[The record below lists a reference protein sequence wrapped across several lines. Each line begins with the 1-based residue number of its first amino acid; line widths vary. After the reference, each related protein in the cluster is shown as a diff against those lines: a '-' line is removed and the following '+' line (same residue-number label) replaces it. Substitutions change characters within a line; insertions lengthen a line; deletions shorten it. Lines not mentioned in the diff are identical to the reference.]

1 MKTVTLKNVTLG
13 EGAPKILVSL
23 MAADIEA
30 VNREAAAY
38 QAADFDILEWR
49 ADFFSAITETAKVLE
64 ALRALRE
71 AFPGKPIL
79 FTFRSKAEGGEQ
91 ALDPRV
97 YTDLNIAVA
106 GSGLVDAI
114 DLELFTGDEFVKEAL
129 AEAHAKGVK
138 VIMSSHDFK
147 KTPPKAELL
156 ARLTKMQE
164 LGADVP
170 KVAVMPQS
178 KADVIELLAATAAFS
193 ETADR
198 PVITMSMSKT
208 GVISRLSG
216 EAFGSA
222 ATFGAVAK
230 VSAPGQI
237 SVGDL
242 RTVLD
247 ILHRA

>member
-1 MKTVTLKNVTLG
+1 MKTVTLRNVTLG
-13 EGAPKILVSL
+13 VGAPKILVSL
-23 MAADIEA
+23 MAADLEA
-30 VNREAAAY
+30 VKREAAAY
-38 QAADFDILEWR
+38 RTADFDILEWR
-49 ADFFSAITETAKVLE
+49 ADFFRDITDTEKVLE

-71 AFPGKPIL
+71 AFPDTPIL
-79 FTFRSKAEGGEQ
+79 FTFRSKSEGGEQ
-91 ALDPRV
+91 ALDPST
-97 YTDLNIAVA
+97 YTELNIAVA
-106 GSGLVDAI
+106 ESGLADAI
-114 DLELFTGDEFVKEAL
+114 DLELFTGDEFVKRAL
-129 AEAHAKGVK
+129 THAHDTGVR
-138 VIMSSHDFK
+138 VVMSSHDFE
-147 KTPPKAELL
+147 KTPPAAEILR
-156 ARLTKMQE
+156 RLEQMQE

-178 KADVIELLAATAAFS
+178 RADVIELLAATARFT

-208 GVISRLSG
+208 GVISRVAG

-230 VSAPGQI
+230 ASAPGQI

-242 RTVLD
+242 RTVLE